1 MTVTSVH
8 KNPENRTMTLTAEFT
23 ATVAG
28 VWQLWADPRRL
39 ERWWGPPTHPATV
52 VEHDLR
58 PGGTVSYFVTGPD
71 GERSPGWWRVLAV
84 TPPYGLEFEL
94 GDPGIPELLVRVRIG
109 ERPGGTRMVIVT
121 TFPTAGAM
129 DQLIVMGFEQGLAAA
144 VGQID
149 ALLKAEPPT
158 G

>member
-8 KNPENRTMTLTAEFT
+8 KDPETRTMTLTAEFT

-58 PGGTVSYFVTGPD
+58 AGGTVSYYVTGPD
-71 GERSPGWWRVLAV
+71 GEKSPGWWRVLAV
-84 TPPYGLEFEL
+84 TPPAGLEFEL
-94 GDPGIPELLVRVRIG
+94 GDPGIPSLLVRVRIQEEPAG
-109 ERPGGTRMVIVT
+109 RSRMVIVT
-121 TFPTAGAM
+121 TFPTGAAM
-129 DQLIVMGFEQGLAAA
+129 EQLIGLGFEQGLATA

-149 ALLKAEPPT
+149 AVLAA

>member
-8 KNPENRTMTLTAEFT
+8 KDPRNRTMTLTAEFT

-58 PGGTVSYFVTGPD
+58 AGGRVAYFVTGPD

-84 TPPYGLEFEL
+84 DPPHGLEFEL
-94 GDPGIPELLVRVRIG
+94 GDPGIPALLVRVRIG

-121 TFPTAGAM
+121 TFPTAEAM
-129 DQLIVMGFEQGLAAA
+129 DQLIVMGYEQGLSTA
-144 VGQID
+144 VGQAD
-149 ALLKAEPPT
+149 AVLTEA

>member
-1 MTVTSVH
+1 MTVTGVDKDPAS
-8 KNPENRTMTLTAEFT
+8 RTMTLTAEFP

-28 VWQLWADPRRL
+28 VWRLWSDPRRL

-71 GERSPGWWRVLAV
+71 GERSPGWWRVLMV
-84 TPPYGLEFEL
+84 TEPYGLEFEL
-94 GDPGIPELLVRVRIG
+94 GDPAIPPLLVRVRI
-109 ERPGGTRMVIVT
+109 EEQPGGRTRMVIVT
-121 TFPTAGAM
+121 TFPTDEAM
-129 DQLIVMGFEQGLAAA
+129 DQLLVMGFEQGLATA
-144 VGQID
+144 VGQLD
-149 ALLKAEPPT
+149 ALLGA